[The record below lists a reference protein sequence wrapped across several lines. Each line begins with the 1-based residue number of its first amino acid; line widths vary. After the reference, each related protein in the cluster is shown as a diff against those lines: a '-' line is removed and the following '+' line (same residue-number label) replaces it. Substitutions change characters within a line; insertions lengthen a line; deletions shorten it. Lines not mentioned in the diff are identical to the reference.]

1 MQQKKRKE
9 KGSRYNP
16 ALKSVQDILSNVK
29 PVECFLWLY
38 FRVWGFMS
46 MAANCWEG
54 RENIYHLH
62 STASTFCGG
71 DDEEG
76 LIPVSDEADDMEAP
90 A

>member
-1 MQQKKRKE
+1 
-9 KGSRYNP
+9 
-16 ALKSVQDILSNVK
+16 
-29 PVECFLWLY
+29 
-38 FRVWGFMS
+38 MS

-54 RENIYHLH
+54 RENVYHLH

-71 DDEEG
+71 DDDEG

>member
-1 MQQKKRKE
+1 MSNQLSAFCGCISGFGDLCPWQQTAGKAE
-9 KGSRYNP
+9 
-16 ALKSVQDILSNVK
+16 
-29 PVECFLWLY
+29 ETF
-38 FRVWGFMS
+38 
-46 MAANCWEG
+46 
-54 RENIYHLH
+54 YHLH